1 MDTIEAQAKKITEK
15 IAGGTLYG
23 ETIDT
28 NDIKTMI
35 VAAYFLGRTEA
46 LKDSIEKITIGF
58 PDPVLDARLDAV
70 TK

>member
-15 IAGGTLYG
+15 ITGGTLYG
-23 ETIDT
+23 ETIDI

-46 LKDSIEKITIGF
+46 LENNNKEMKAWMGIALNKERI
-58 PDPVLDARLDAV
+58 
-70 TK
+70 